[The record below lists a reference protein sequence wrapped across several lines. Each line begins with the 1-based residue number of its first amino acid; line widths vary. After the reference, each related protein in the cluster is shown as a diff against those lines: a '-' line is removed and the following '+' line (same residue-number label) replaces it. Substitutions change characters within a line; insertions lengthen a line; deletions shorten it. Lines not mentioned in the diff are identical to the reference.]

1 MDTHQGLDMKK
12 RPGQANGQCGSRAS
26 KLQLRCGRGE
36 AGGSARRSRVQ
47 LKFGGLRVRK
57 DSARGSE
64 RQAAWRVGGGR
75 GRRCRP
81 GRRAGRASLRL
92 SRGLGRGV
100 GAAGETLNA
109 STSYRV

>member
-12 RPGQANGQCGSRAS
+12 RPGQANGQCGAGEVRGGG
-26 KLQLRCGRGE
+26 LR
-36 AGGSARRSRVQ
+36 RRQTRVQ